1 MKEMFKSFVTGFLSA
16 TVVAA
21 SSFSATG
28 EILKRSDAT
37 TSAPSLELSKQEQ
50 GLKVSRAPMHR
61 SIDALTRVSPI
72 TPAVKVPKRPA
83 AAPVY
88 GAPSFTP
95 AYACLTYSNDWSNT
109 SAFPYQITSVSTI
122 SSAFNTIATGSQ
134 FVATNG
140 AVYTPHGYFTAVG
153 RSIMGMV
160 IGMTYYVSDPET
172 FSITR
177 QENGSL
183 ALDAASMTYDPS
195 TDMVFSFYTNGQK
208 WSYGTFD
215 ISSFSF
221 SEIRSFD
228 DADFPQWV
236 AMLIDGNGQL
246 YAINQK
252 GILLKVEKLTGEYE
266 TIGNTGLHPK
276 FASTAA
282 YNPNNGKSYFYLNN
296 DAGSTMNELDLTT
309 GEATQLY
316 YANNDQ
322 IIQGMFFYPLDPAN
336 GSPAGASDLTAD
348 FADGSLTGTLNFS
361 VPSTTVDGEAGT
373 GSVNYQVLVDGAV
386 KAEATAT
393 WGETVGV
400 SLTVVETG
408 FHTFGV
414 ILSNDKGSSQI
425 QTIRTF
431 IGEDTPTAVR
441 DLKAEYSNGQFKIS
455 WTAPGT
461 TNGGYINPANLSYK
475 VTRMPEG
482 TVVAEN
488 LTATEYTDNITVPD
502 EAVSFSYTVTT
513 IYDGQEY
520 ASTTSTSTT
529 VGFIAPPYTENFNSK
544 ESFDAFTVENT
555 NNDNAKWEY
564 SEKYACLLINLP
576 YNPFGSSSH
585 NDWIFTPEI
594 KVEKGK
600 NYVISFDA
608 VAKEEGYPEFIEA
621 KVGNSPA
628 SASMTTPVIEGT
640 NVTSTNMTHY
650 SGVYEAPESG
660 IIYIGLHTEGTTG
673 WQLRVDNLSISAGI
687 DMSAPAQVT
696 NVAVTPDP
704 TGLTKAVITFD
715 APTIDVKGNQLR
727 AINEITISRNGTQIG
742 SVQGAPGQSLRFED
756 TNEDSGII
764 NGENTYVITA
774 VNQGGTG
781 TPYTAKC
788 FIGFGA
794 PAQVTGAAV
803 KPGSDYGTT
812 VLTWNAV
819 TADVDGH
826 PIPQSRVFYIVTRV
840 IGNIQEEIYKGTELT
855 FTDHV
860 CGVGDT
866 QRFVYY
872 GVQAATGD
880 DIMSE
885 VGEYGMTDMLPVGK
899 PDATPWFES
908 FKGSSISN
916 VMATLVDSE
925 ASWIIVGDTD
935 VNGLTSFD
943 KDNGMAVMTS
953 SATDPVGQQSTLT
966 TGRISINGIER
977 PYLTFYYFGYE
988 SQNSLDVFA
997 DDGNGFNKLTTLK
1010 IGDAN
1015 GWVRCAL
1022 DLSAYKGKD
1031 IRIGFRGLINDNPVI
1046 AIDRITIDNMY
1057 DFDLRSESITAPSR
1071 VDPGEEFGI
1080 MIAYRNYGLQKAA
1093 NYKLSVYLDGEA
1105 IGSYDAPEL
1114 EPGAGAQLKLGAT
1127 LPVIGNRENAFHF
1140 TLDWNDDENQNDNK
1154 SETAAVVV
1162 RIPDYP
1168 VVTDLTG
1175 DSDETTATL
1184 TWSDPDL
1191 SQAPFVTTVEDVESF
1206 PAFSIGMIDSD
1217 VDNDNLGD
1225 WTVYDADG
1233 QATYTISGDYYFTNQ
1248 GRPYA
1253 FIAFNSESLGLD
1265 WRLTPHSGKQMFLA
1279 MSAIGA
1285 PSDDWLISPELSG
1298 DAQEIT
1304 FWAWNADRYYGAENV
1319 EVLYST
1325 TGNAPEDFVSL
1336 EKINDVPGSWTEYA
1350 CKLPEGAKYF
1360 ALRRT
1365 CNNAFMFCL
1374 DDIRFIAAGAERT
1387 PLSVIGYNVYRN
1399 NTLITGE
1406 PVVANDFA
1414 DNMLPDGDNEYLV
1427 SVVYD
1432 LGESGASNKVTL
1444 RKKSDISSVNALNAS
1459 VYAEKMTIVINS
1471 GAGKH
1476 LDIVNQ
1482 SGVTVYSAE
1491 SCNDLRINVAA
1502 HGVYLVKLGNRVYK
1516 VVI

>member
-1 MKEMFKSFVTGFLSA
+1 MKKMFRSFVTGFLSA
-16 TVVAA
+16 ALVAV

-37 TSAPSLELSKQEQ
+37 TAAPSLEFSRQEQ
-50 GLKVSRAPMHR
+50 GLKVSRVPMHR
-61 SIDALTRVSPI
+61 SLDALSRVRPI
-72 TPAVKVPKRPA
+72 TPIAKVPERPA
-83 AAPVY
+83 TAPVY

-95 AYACLTYSNDWSNT
+95 AYGCLTYSNDWSAT
-109 SAFPYQITSVSTI
+109 SAFPYQITTVSTI

-134 FVATNG
+134 FGATNG

-153 RSIMGMV
+153 RSILGMV

-172 FSITR
+172 FSVTR

-183 ALDAASMTYDPS
+183 SFDAASMVYDPM
-195 TDMVFSFYTNGQK
+195 TGMVFTFCTNGQK
-208 WSYGTFD
+208 WIYGTFD
-215 ISSFSF
+215 LSDFSF
-221 SEIRSFD
+221 NEIRSFD
-228 DADFPQWV
+228 EADFPQWI

-246 YAINQK
+246 YAINQN
-252 GILLKVEKLTGEYE
+252 GMLLKVNKLTGDYQ
-266 TIGNTGLHPK
+266 TVGDTGLSPK
-276 FASTAA
+276 YACTAA
-282 YNPNNGKSYFYLNN
+282 YNPNNGKSYFYINN

-309 GEATQLY
+309 GKATQLY

-322 IIQGMFFYPLDPAN
+322 IIQGMFFYPLDPTE
-336 GSPAGASDLTAD
+336 GSPAIAADLKAN
-348 FADGSLTGTLNFS
+348 FADGSLTGTLNFT
-361 VPSTTVDGEAGT
+361 VPSTTVDGVAGT
-373 GSVNYQVLVDGAV
+373 GSVRYQALVDGEV
-386 KAEATAT
+386 KKEATAA
-393 WGETVGV
+393 WGETVSV
-400 SLTVVETG
+400 SLTVSESG
-408 FHTFGV
+408 YHTFGV

-425 QTIRTF
+425 QTIKEY

-441 DLKAEYSNGQFKIS
+441 DLKAEYRNGQFKIS
-455 WTAPGT
+455 WTAPET
-461 TNGGYINPANLSYK
+461 ANGGYINPANLTYK

-488 LTATEYTDNITVPD
+488 LAATEYTDNITIPD
-502 EAVSFSYTVTT
+502 DAIAFSYTVTT
-513 IYDGQEY
+513 VYNGTEY
-520 ASTTSTSTT
+520 ASASSSPTT
-529 VGFIAPPYTENFNSK
+529 VGNIVPPYSETFDTA
-544 ESFDAFTVENT
+544 ESLLPFTIENT
-555 NNDNAKWEY
+555 NKDHSTWKY
-564 SEKYACLLINLP
+564 SQKNACLIIELP
-576 YNPFGSSSH
+576 YMGVNH
-585 NDWIFTPEI
+585 DDWIFTPAI
-594 KVEKGK
+594 KVEKGR
-600 NYVISFDA
+600 NYIIAFDA
-608 VAKEEGYPEFIEA
+608 ACKDTKYPEHIDV
-621 KVGNSPA
+621 KVGDAPA
-628 SASMTTPVIEGT
+628 SSAMTTTVIEGT
-640 NVTSTNMTHY
+640 EIANPDMANY
-650 SGVYEAPESG
+650 SGVFEAKETGLIYVGIHADSG
-660 IIYIGLHTEGTTG
+660 SSG
-673 WQLRVDNLSISAGI
+673 WQLKVDNLSISAGI

-696 NVAVTPDP
+696 NVAVTPDA
-704 TGLTKAVITFD
+704 TGLNKAVITFD

-727 AINEITISRNGTQIG
+727 AIDEITISRNGTQIG
-742 SVQGAPGQSLRFED
+742 SVQGAPGESLRFED
-756 TNEDSGII
+756 TNADNGIV

-774 VNQGGTG
+774 VNQGGAG
-781 TPYTAKC
+781 TPFTIRC
-788 FIGFGA
+788 FIGFGE
-794 PAQVTGAAV
+794 PAQVTGATV
-803 KPGSDYGTT
+803 RPGNDYGTT

-899 PDATPWFES
+899 PDAAPWFES

-916 VMATLVDSE
+916 VLATLVDSE

-935 VNGLTSFD
+935 VNGLASFD

-977 PYLTFYYFGYE
+977 PYLTFYYFGYA

-1010 IGDAN
+1010 IGDAD

-1046 AIDRITIDNMY
+1046 AIDRIAIDNIY
-1057 DFDLRSESITAPSR
+1057 DFDLRSESITASSR
-1071 VDPGEEFGI
+1071 VDPGEEFNI
-1080 MIAYRNYGLQKAA
+1080 MISYRNYGLRKAS

-1105 IGSYDAPEL
+1105 ISNFDAPEL

-1127 LPVIGNRENAFHF
+1127 LPVIGKRENAFHF
-1140 TLDWNDDENQNDNK
+1140 TLDWNDDQNQNDNK
-1154 SETAAVVV
+1154 SETASVVV
-1162 RIPDYP
+1162 RIPNYP
-1168 VVTDLTG
+1168 VVTNLTG
-1175 DSDETTATL
+1175 DSNETTATL

-1191 SQAPFVTTVEDVESF
+1191 NQAPFVATLEDTESF
-1206 PAFSIGMIDSD
+1206 PSFSIGMPDSD

-1233 QATYTISGDYYFTNQ
+1233 QATFTISGDYYFTNQ
-1248 GRPYA
+1248 GRPFA

-1279 MSAIGA
+1279 MAAIGA

-1319 EVLYST
+1319 EILYST

-1350 CKLPEGAKYF
+1350 CKLPEGARYF

-1399 NTLITGE
+1399 NTLITDE
-1406 PVVANDFA
+1406 PLVANDFA
-1414 DNMLPDGDNEYLV
+1414 DNMLPDGDNDYLV

-1491 SCNDLRINVAA
+1491 SCDDLRINVGA